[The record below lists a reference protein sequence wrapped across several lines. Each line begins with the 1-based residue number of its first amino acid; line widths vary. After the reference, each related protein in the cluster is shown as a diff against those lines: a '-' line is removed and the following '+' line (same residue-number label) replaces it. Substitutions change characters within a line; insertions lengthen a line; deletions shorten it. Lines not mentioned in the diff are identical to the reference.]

1 MEAKVFSAVP
11 GLEIR
16 IGNYGSATTEDPV
29 TIPTEVADEL
39 EATEPR
45 VRIERTSATHA
56 RVPKKAKVTPAAA
69 APASNGSPSNGGKE

>member
-16 IGNYGSATTEDPV
+16 IGNYGSASTDAPV
-29 TIPTEVADEL
+29 TVPPEVADEL

-45 VRIERTSATHA
+45 VRIERSGAAPA
-56 RVPKKAKVTPAAA
+56 RAPKKAKVTPAAA
-69 APASNGSPSNGGKE
+69 APASNGSPSDGGKE